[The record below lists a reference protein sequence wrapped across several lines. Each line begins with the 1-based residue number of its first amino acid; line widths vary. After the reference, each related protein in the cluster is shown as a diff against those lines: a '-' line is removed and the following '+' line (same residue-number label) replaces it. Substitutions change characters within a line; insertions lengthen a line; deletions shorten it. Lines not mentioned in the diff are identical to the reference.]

1 MQNDLLIHGEDGLGD
16 GAQAGTSMISR
27 SQLFAGLLRYWG
39 LLLLLPLLGL
49 GAGWGFANRLPK
61 KYAATA
67 ILQIDPG
74 KNILSMEGIGEVN
87 LKDEAAVNNLVQQ
100 ANSRPVLLRAITNQH
115 YHFQT
120 EWIGG
125 AVAGSDA
132 AAAAAL
138 DRLQPMVAVSVRKAS
153 KYMDV
158 KTTGE
163 NAAFVAEFA
172 NAVARAA
179 IDEIDAGRGEL
190 NQEATDFL
198 IKEAERL
205 RSRLKKSELAM
216 QAYKAE
222 NDAISLDEKKDLV
235 LTTLKSIGE
244 QYLEASAKRLQLE
257 TELEACK
264 EGDLSE
270 MELLS
275 IPTVANHPKVSAT
288 MTELSRLNGEMDVL
302 QQRYKAKHPKYL
314 ALERQIESVNERLRM
329 FLDDV
334 VHLLESSLDGIRSLE
349 VKLEA
354 QLKTRETEA
363 LELEKLAVN
372 YNSLRREMET
382 DTAVF
387 QSVLARLKEVDV
399 AQSQD
404 RSPLKIYES
413 AEPPR
418 APSSPN
424 TRLILGGAAAGG
436 LGLAFALVLGLVMI
450 DSKIRT
456 VMDAERHFQLPILGV
471 VGEEVVNDSPEQA
484 PAKKP
489 RRGRSSYYDEQGN
502 HESFRNLRNM
512 VALLGRRDDTR
523 LILLTSALPGEGK
536 TFCAARLAASFAAQG
551 TRTLVIDGDL
561 RRPSLGRYFPLEP
574 NAPGLTDVLLGRV
587 ELLKAVRPG
596 DDAGFLYY
604 LASGS
609 KVPNPGELMG
619 NENDFDR
626 FLKAVRDSGF
636 ERILFDSAP
645 LLPVSDTLL
654 LASRMDKVLMVLAC
668 NNTPSAAT
676 QHAIKR
682 LTEID
687 VSVSG
692 LILNRFHASKLS
704 GYYYSSHYYSG
715 YYGEVQAA
723 IPAALNK
730 R

>member
-1 MQNDLLIHGEDGLGD
+1 VE
-16 GAQAGTSMISR
+16 
-27 SQLFAGLLRYWG
+27 
-39 LLLLLPLLGL
+39 
-49 GAGWGFANRLPK
+49 
-61 KYAATA
+61 
-67 ILQIDPG
+67 
-74 KNILSMEGIGEVN
+74 EVN

-100 ANSRPVLLRAITNQH
+100 ANSRPVLLRAITNQRYH
-115 YHFQT
+115 YQV
-120 EWIGG
+120 EWIGETEP
-125 AVAGSDA
+125 GSEA

-138 DRLQPMVAVSVRKAS
+138 DRLQPMVAVSARKGS
-153 KYMDV
+153 KFMDV
-158 KTTGE
+158 RTTGE
-163 NAAFVAEFA
+163 DATFVAELA

-190 NQEATDFL
+190 NEEATEFL
-198 IKEAERL
+198 IKEADRL
-205 RSRLKKSELAM
+205 RNRLKESELAM
-216 QAYKAE
+216 QSYKAE

-244 QYLEASAKRLQLE
+244 QYLVASAKRLQLE

-264 EGDLSE
+264 KGELSE
-270 MELLS
+270 VELLS

-302 QQRYKAKHPKYL
+302 RQRYKAKHPKYL
-314 ALERQIESVNERLRM
+314 ALDRQIESVNERLRV
-329 FLDDV
+329 FLGDV
-334 VHLLESSLDGIRSLE
+334 VDLLESSLEGIRSLE

-354 QLKTRETEA
+354 QLKTRENEA

-404 RSPLKIYES
+404 RSPLRIYQS
-413 AEPPR
+413 AEPASVPV
-418 APSSPN
+418 SPN
-424 TRLILGGAAAGG
+424 IRLIVGGSAAGG
-436 LGLAFALVLGLVMI
+436 LGLAIALVIGLVLI

-471 VGEEVVNDSPEQA
+471 VGEEDQASLSGKGTVNDPTEQA
-484 PAKKP
+484 SSQKA
-489 RRGRSSYYDEQGN
+489 RRGRASYYQQGN

-536 TFCAARLAASFAAQG
+536 TFCASHLAASFAAQG

-561 RRPSLGRYFPLEP
+561 RRPSLDRYYPSEP
-574 NAPGLTDVLLGRV
+574 NGLGLTDVLLGHV
-587 ELLKAVRPG
+587 ELLAAVRPV
-596 DDAGFLYY
+596 DEAGCLYFL
-604 LASGS
+604 ACGS

-619 NENDFDR
+619 NEIHFDR
-626 FLKAVRDSGF
+626 FLQAVRDSGF

-668 NNTPSAAT
+668 NKTPSAAT

-682 LTEID
+682 LKEIE
-687 VSVSG
+687 VNVSG
-692 LILNRFHASKLS
+692 LILNRFHASRLS
-704 GYYYSSHYYSG
+704 GYYYSSYYYNG
-715 YYGEVQAA
+715 YYGEAQATPSLA
-723 IPAALNK
+723 HGKQKA
-730 R
+730 